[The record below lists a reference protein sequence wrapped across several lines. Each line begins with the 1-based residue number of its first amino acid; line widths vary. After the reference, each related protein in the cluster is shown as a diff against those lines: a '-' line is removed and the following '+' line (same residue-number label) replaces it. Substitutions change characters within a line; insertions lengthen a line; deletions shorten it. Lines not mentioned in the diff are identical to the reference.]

1 VRLSLL
7 TLTIVVVVAVPLTSR
22 AQQPAAAPGPP
33 AAPAAAPAPYGAY
46 DPYAPQPAY
55 GAPPPQYGA
64 PPPQYGAPPPQ
75 YGAPPYGYGYAGGPT
90 PMQLMMYE
98 SGKKTPGLALVLDII
113 FPGIGSIYADHATG
127 AAITWGGMIGGFVLI
142 VVGVNQQVHALNQ
155 NQSSDGTISDAG
167 VGLILVGALASIGF
181 RIYGVVDAYS
191 SAKDYNANLAKSLR
205 LPEMNLS
212 LAPLRTPQST
222 ALAPTF
228 TLRF

>member
-1 VRLSLL
+1 
-7 TLTIVVVVAVPLTSR
+7 
-22 AQQPAAAPGPP
+22 
-33 AAPAAAPAPYGAY
+33 
-46 DPYAPQPAY
+46 
-55 GAPPPQYGA
+55 
-64 PPPQYGAPPPQ
+64 
-75 YGAPPYGYGYAGGPT
+75 
-90 PMQLMMYE
+90 MQLMMYE

-113 FPGIGSIYADHATG
+113 FPGIGSIYADHAIG
-127 AAITWGGMIGGFVLI
+127 AAVTWGGMLGGFVLI
-142 VVGVNQQVHALNQ
+142 GVGVNQQVHAFNQ
-155 NQSSDGTISDAG
+155 QNQSQSSDGTVSDAG

-212 LAPLRTPQST
+212 VVPLRTPQST